1 MKFIEKVAL
10 ILLSIIGLIFSIVM
24 VMLYFNII
32 SATEISNMLMS
43 ISVGNVGIVMLVI
56 SLIIILLAIKC
67 LFFGSKVKKDKSD
80 GILLEN
86 ANGKLLITKET
97 LENLV
102 SGVSKNIIGTE
113 SITSKVILDKEN
125 NLSVLITITID
136 QDANIK
142 DLSNLLQ
149 TTIKDA
155 IKQTA
160 DLEVKEVNVKVK
172 NINMKQPYKMLAEKS
187 EVTETVPEPVPEPVA
202 EEVVE
207 NNGGSQDE

>member
-10 ILLSIIGLIFSIVM
+10 ILLSIIGLIFSLVM

-160 DLEVKEVNVKVK
+160 DLDVKEVNVKVK

-187 EVTETVPEPVPEPVA
+187 EVTETVPEPVA

>member
-10 ILLSIIGLIFSIVM
+10 ILLSIIGLIFSLVM

-32 SATEISNMLMS
+32 SATEISNMLIS

-160 DLEVKEVNVKVK
+160 DLDVKEVNVKVK

-187 EVTETVPEPVPEPVA
+187 EVTETVLEPVA

>member
-160 DLEVKEVNVKVK
+160 DLDVKEVNVKVK

-187 EVTETVPEPVPEPVA
+187 EVTETVPEPVA

>member
-10 ILLSIIGLIFSIVM
+10 ILLSIIGLVFSLVM

-32 SATEISNMLMS
+32 GAIEISNMLMS
-43 ISVGNVGIVMLVI
+43 MSAGNVGIVMLVI

-102 SGVSKNIIGTE
+102 SGVSKTVLGTE

-160 DLEVKEVNVKVK
+160 DLDVKEVNVKVK

-187 EVTETVPEPVPEPVA
+187 EVTEPVA

-207 NNGGSQDE
+207 NDGGSQNE

>member
-1 MKFIEKVAL
+1 MKFIEKVDL
-10 ILLSIIGLIFSIVM
+10 ILLSIIGLIFSIVI

-160 DLEVKEVNVKVK
+160 DLDVKEVNVKVK

-187 EVTETVPEPVPEPVA
+187 EVTETVPEPVA

>member
-10 ILLSIIGLIFSIVM
+10 ILLSIIGLIFSIVI

-187 EVTETVPEPVPEPVA
+187 EVTETVPEPVA

>member
-160 DLEVKEVNVKVK
+160 DLDVKEVNVKVK

-187 EVTETVPEPVPEPVA
+187 EVTDTVPEPVA

>member
-10 ILLSIIGLIFSIVM
+10 ILLSIIGLIFSLVM

-102 SGVSKNIIGTE
+102 SGVSKTIIGTE

-160 DLEVKEVNVKVK
+160 DLDVKEVNVKVK

-187 EVTETVPEPVPEPVA
+187 EVTETVPEPVA

>member
-10 ILLSIIGLIFSIVM
+10 ILLSIIGLIFSLVM

-187 EVTETVPEPVPEPVA
+187 EVTETVPEPVA

>member
-86 ANGKLLITKET
+86 ANGKLIITKET

-160 DLEVKEVNVKVK
+160 DLDVKEVNVKVK

-187 EVTETVPEPVPEPVA
+187 EVTETVPEPVA

>member
-10 ILLSIIGLIFSIVM
+10 ILLSIIGLIFSLVM

-32 SATEISNMLMS
+32 SATEISNMLIS

-160 DLEVKEVNVKVK
+160 DLDVKEVNVKVK

-187 EVTETVPEPVPEPVA
+187 EVTETVPEPVA

>member
-10 ILLSIIGLIFSIVM
+10 ILLSIIGLIFSLVM

-32 SATEISNMLMS
+32 SAREISNMLMS

-102 SGVSKNIIGTE
+102 SGVSKTIIGTE

-160 DLEVKEVNVKVK
+160 DLDVKEVNVKVK

-187 EVTETVPEPVPEPVA
+187 EVTETVPEPVA

>member
-10 ILLSIIGLIFSIVM
+10 ILLSIIGLIFSIVI

-160 DLEVKEVNVKVK
+160 DLDVKEVNVKVK

-187 EVTETVPEPVPEPVA
+187 EVTETVPEPVA

>member
-187 EVTETVPEPVPEPVA
+187 EVTETVPEPVA

>member
-10 ILLSIIGLIFSIVM
+10 ILLSIIGLIFSLVM

-32 SATEISNMLMS
+32 SATEISNMLIS

-160 DLEVKEVNVKVK
+160 DLDVKEVNVKVK
-172 NINMKQPYKMLAEKS
+172 NINMKHPYKMLAEKS
-187 EVTETVPEPVPEPVA
+187 EVTETVLEPVA